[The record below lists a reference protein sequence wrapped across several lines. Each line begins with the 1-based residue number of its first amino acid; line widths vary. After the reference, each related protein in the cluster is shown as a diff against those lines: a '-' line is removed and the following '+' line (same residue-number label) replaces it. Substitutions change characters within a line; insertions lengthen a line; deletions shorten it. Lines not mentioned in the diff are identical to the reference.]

1 MPDFANQTKSDQ
13 TNIGPN
19 SHHDILFQPG
29 QPGPIS
35 VGSTRPSSL
44 LKSLAATGHLELYR
58 PGSTAPA
65 AARPGVP
72 GASAFDLAYTATAAD
87 LAVKGD
93 WTCRV
98 YNDGTDSAVYS
109 TTITYVGDLPIL
121 TASFDIALLNVM
133 LAEVAAT
140 AAVRVHLESSGDS
153 SARSV
158 ASWSVPVANLLG
170 GSVET
175 RFHIDNTEHTVG
187 IDGHG
192 LHPTFQLLGLNS
204 VPGFPT
210 LSLQTSPLAL
220 VLDFRFDTN
229 GSVLKSSELL
239 VPNINLSA
247 FSINATVSFTG
258 EIVPTCNVVATVNDL
273 GIDESGTVST
283 AVVNAVVAKLAALG
297 LTPALVRQKIDIF
310 FIDLLRLNATSG
322 SPGKISIL
330 PSLPALAQVQSYQVQ
345 GSSLVVSYISV
356 PQQLVLK
363 NS

>member
-13 TNIGPN
+13 ANVGPK

-35 VGSTRPSSL
+35 ISSTRPSSL
-44 LKSLAATGHLELYR
+44 LKSLAETGHLELYR

-65 AARPGVP
+65 AARLGVA
-72 GASAFDLAYTATAAD
+72 GSSVLDLDFAATTAD

-98 YNDGTDSAVYS
+98 FNDGTDSAVYS
-109 TTITYVGDLPIL
+109 TTITFVGDLPIK

-133 LAEVAAT
+133 LSEVAAT
-140 AAVRVHLESSGDS
+140 AAVRVHLESSGDT

-175 RFHIDNTEHTVG
+175 RFHIDNTQHTVG

-210 LSLQTSPLAL
+210 LFLQTNPLAL
-220 VLDFRFDTN
+220 VLDFRFDTE

-239 VPNINLSA
+239 VPDIELSA
-247 FSINATVSFTG
+247 FAISATVSFAG
-258 EIVPTCNVVATVNDL
+258 EIVPTCDVVATVNDL
-273 GIDESGTVST
+273 GIDESDTVST
-283 AVVNAVVAKLAALG
+283 AVVSAITAKFAALG

-322 SPGKISIL
+322 NPGKFLIL
-330 PSLPALAQVQSYQVQ
+330 PAFAQVLSYQVQ